1 MNTLIERMKAAGL
14 LPTAEIDTTRMAD
27 QVQKSG
33 IEKVKR
39 VQKNSYVTGIEKSY
53 ENIAP
58 KKPVKVAGISKPKQ
72 PIVAQYDDPRRELRR
87 LVQQHSRWT
96 SEARTM
102 GQMSSPVPL
111 FDEAGKKIP
120 GSKNEDLSKDPVI
133 VSAIQ
138 ATAKGLQAEASK
150 LERAMYLQLRQ
161 CPVYQLFLEKV
172 YGVGPVCAAYI
183 VANVDITRAA
193 KPSQLRRYCGNST
206 DANGRLE
213 RRAFAP
219 KYDGQG
225 ELDNTR
231 GGSFNPDMRTAIW
244 LAMVAARKN
253 GAKATRC
260 SAHVPSAKATPAE
273 KVAFRNECAQC
284 KDCQATATPFGTT
297 SKYLDR
303 WADSLHTS
311 RTEPYVN
318 PDGKMTS
325 ADKKGRMKAADVFLE
340 DLYIVMRALAGLPV
354 YPTFHTMMRNRQ
366 HGSEKPVLNVG
377 VSMTVDEALALVG
390 DPSGRPAT
398 RWMFDAAV
406 SEDVS
411 EET

>member
-1 MNTLIERMKAAGL
+1 MNTLIERMIAAGL
-14 LPTAEIDTTRMAD
+14 LPGVSPSPAPSSKPHAH
-27 QVQKSG
+27 
-33 IEKVKR
+33 VKR
-39 VQKNSYVTGIEKSY
+39 TTKLSYTTGIKESY

-58 KKPVKVAGISKPKQ
+58 KKPTKIAGIVKPRQ
-72 PIVAQYDDPRRELRR
+72 PIVARFEDPKQELRC

-102 GQMSSPVPL
+102 GQMASPVPE
-111 FDEAGKKIP
+111 FDENGKKIP
-120 GSKNEDLSKDPVI
+120 GLENENLSKDPTI
-133 VSAIQ
+133 VSAIKE
-138 ATAKGLQAEASK
+138 TAKGLQREASN
-150 LERAMYLQLRQ
+150 LERAMEIQLRK
-161 CPVYQLFLEKV
+161 CPVYSLFLKKV

-183 VANVDITRAA
+183 VANVDIERAV
-193 KPSQLRRYCGNST
+193 KPSQLRRYCGNAT

-225 ELDNTR
+225 KLDNTR

-273 KVAFRNECAQC
+273 KVAFRNECAKC

-340 DLYIVMRALAGLPV
+340 DLYIIMRALAGLPV

-377 VSMTVDEALALVG
+377 VSMTVDEALELVG